1 MPTRCFAILVLLL
14 QAHLVWLEV
23 VTRASRLSW
32 TQQRV
37 ANDVFI
43 NVKKLKASLPWK
55 SHDRENLLHFS
66 ADGPYWNWKQGKH
79 RKAISDEKAV
89 DLLAY

>member
-14 QAHLVWLEV
+14 QARLVWLEV

-43 NVKKLKASLPWK
+43 NVRKLKALLPWK
-55 SHDRENLLHFS
+55 SHDREKLLHFS
-66 ADGPYWNWKQGKH
+66 AAGPYWNGKQGKH
-79 RKAISDEKAV
+79 RKAISDQKAV